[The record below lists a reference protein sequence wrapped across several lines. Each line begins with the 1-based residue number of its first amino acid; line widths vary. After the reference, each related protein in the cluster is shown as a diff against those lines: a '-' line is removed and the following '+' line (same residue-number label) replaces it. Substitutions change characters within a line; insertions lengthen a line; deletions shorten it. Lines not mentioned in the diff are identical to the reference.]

1 MKTALLMGLLM
12 AVFLVAGRA
21 LGGQDGMI
29 GAFVLAVLLNLGSW
43 WFSDRIVLA
52 MYGGQEVSAAQAP
65 QLHAVIGDLARRADL
80 PMPRVYLLPQAA
92 PNAFA
97 TGRDPSHAAVAVTEG
112 LVRMMPHDELRAV
125 IAHELG
131 HVRNRDTLISVV
143 AATMAGA
150 LSMLAS
156 MARWGMLLGGRRD
169 DRDRNPLVML
179 LTLILAP
186 FAAMLIQ
193 LAISRSREFEADAWS
208 AHLLGDG
215 EPLARALRRLEQGV
229 QFGPGAATPA
239 TAHLF
244 IVNPFGDTGGMRSL
258 FRTHPST
265 EERIR
270 RLLAWTEAPR
280 ERRTG

>member
-1 MKTALLMGLLM
+1 MKTALLMGLMM

-21 LGGQDGMI
+21 LGGQQGMTV
-29 GAFVLAVLLNLGSW
+29 AFVVAVLVNIGSW

-52 MYGGQEVSAAQAP
+52 MYGGQEVGPDQAP
-65 QLHAVIGDLARRADL
+65 HLHAVIGDLARRAEL
-80 PMPRVYLLPQAA
+80 PMPRVYLIPQAA

-97 TGRDPSHAAVAVTEG
+97 TGRDPAHAAVAVTEG
-112 LVRMMPHDELRAV
+112 LVRMMPSDELRAV

-156 MARWGMLLGGRRD
+156 AARWGMFLGGRRD
-169 DRDRNPLVML
+169 DRDGNPVVML
-179 LTLILAP
+179 LTLIFAP

-193 LAISRSREFEADAWS
+193 LAISRSREYEADAY
-208 AHLLGDG
+208 AARLVGDG

-229 QFGPGAATPA
+229 QYGPGAATPS

-244 IVNPFGDTGGMRSL
+244 IVNPFGDSGGLVSL
-258 FRTHPST
+258 FRTHPTT

-270 RLLAWTEAPR
+270 RLLAWTPGAE
-280 ERRTG
+280 